1 MNPAILIIEDEYA
14 LAAALATV
22 VRRLEGVP
30 IVAASGQGGIDKLGS
45 QPFAL
50 VLLDVGLPDVSGI
63 KVLAKIQALPKP
75 PPVIIITAHG
85 TLETALEARRLGARE
100 YFLKPLDLAGIQRTI
115 REIIGVAKAAQ
126 VDASLDAT
134 TMVGTSEPMQR
145 AFAVIAQASG
155 SDTPVLLEGPPG
167 SGKSLAAQVIHRHSA
182 RADRPLAVF
191 RADEWP
197 AERVEA
203 AFQEAAE
210 KAADGVL
217 FLDEVSTWSK
227 PLQATVMHRIQ
238 AGTLSP
244 RLVSASSHDLAA
256 KVAEGGFREDLFY
269 SLAVLRVLLP
279 SLRERTQD
287 IPALAASQTSD
298 LALSAETLAALKA
311 YSWPGNVRE
320 LHAALAHA
328 SAVCGGSTILPHH
341 LPSAIVAPD
350 QTNHLEETMQR
361 ALEAWL
367 DQKTTTAEDAMPSY
381 DTLLET
387 VESAMLEILLKRFD
401 GKPTRLA
408 AAMKMN
414 RATLRR
420 KLREVDP

>member
-30 IVAASGQGGIDKLGS
+30 VVAASGQGGIDKLGT

-50 VLLDVGLPDVSGI
+50 VLLDVGLPDVSGL
-63 KVLAKIQALPKP
+63 KVLERIQALPIP
-75 PPVIIITAHG
+75 PPVVIITAHG
-85 TLETALEARRLGARE
+85 TLDTALEARRLGARE
-100 YFLKPLDLAGIQRTI
+100 YFLKPLDLGGIQRTI
-115 REIIGVAKAAQ
+115 REIIGVAKAER
-126 VDASLDAT
+126 VEMRLDAT
-134 TMVGTSEPMQR
+134 TMIGTSEPMQR

-155 SDTPVLLEGPPG
+155 CDTPVLLQGPPG
-167 SGKSLAAQVIHRHSA
+167 SGKSLAAQVIHRYSA
-182 RADRPLAVF
+182 RADKPLVVF

-197 AERVEA
+197 VDRLEA
-203 AFQEAAE
+203 AFQEASE
-210 KAADGVL
+210 KSDDGVL
-217 FLDEVSTWSK
+217 FLDEIAAWPK
-227 PLQATVMHRIQ
+227 PLQATMMHRIS
-238 AGTLSP
+238 AGTLKA
-244 RLVSASSHDLAA
+244 RLLSASSHDLAA
-256 KVAEGGFREDLFY
+256 KVTEGTFREDLFY

-279 SLRERTQD
+279 PLRERTQD
-287 IPALAASQTSD
+287 IPALAASQASD

-328 SAVCGGSTILPHH
+328 SAVCGGTTILPHH

-350 QTNHLEETMQR
+350 QTHHLEETMSR
-361 ALEAWL
+361 GLEAWL
-367 DQKTTTAEDAMPSY
+367 DQKTTTSEDAMPSY

-408 AAMKMN
+408 AALKMN